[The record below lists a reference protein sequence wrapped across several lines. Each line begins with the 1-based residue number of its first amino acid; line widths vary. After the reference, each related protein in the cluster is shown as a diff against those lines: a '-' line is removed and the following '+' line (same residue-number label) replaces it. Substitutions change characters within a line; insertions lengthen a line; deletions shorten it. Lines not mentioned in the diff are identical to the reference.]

1 MESDT
6 CWVLV
11 ETRAGRICRE
21 ALEALSGA
29 QLLAKLV
36 GTETVAL
43 WVGADSSGA
52 RAVYL
57 GSIGVR
63 RILCFGNETM
73 ADPSDKRLLDSI
85 ETLYRRD
92 PPKVFLF
99 GPTPLSLRLAPR
111 LAVRVGAGY
120 ACRVTNFRTV
130 ADRLVMTRPLFQ
142 GSLSE
147 LLRFAPGRP
156 GLICLSPRSFD
167 LPKVLH
173 DGPSLRAAQVEM
185 ADFPCS
191 VSPSGPS
198 FEVLESVRTPA
209 SQLALE
215 DAQIVIAG
223 GRGMGS
229 KEGFDLLEELAE
241 LLGGTVGA
249 SRIAVDL
256 GWAPKEKLVG
266 QTGSKVAPELYIA
279 CGISGAHQHL
289 QGMKHSR
296 SVLAINTDPTAPIF
310 RIAKWG
316 IVADAQEVIRQII
329 RQARIEE
336 SRHAEPN

>member
-1 MESDT
+1 MDSDT

-21 ALEALSGA
+21 ALEALSAA
-29 QLLAKLV
+29 QILAKLL
-36 GTETVAL
+36 GTETTAL
-43 WVGADSSGA
+43 WIGADSPGA
-52 RAVYL
+52 RAEHL
-57 GSIGVR
+57 ASIGVR
-63 RILCFGNETM
+63 RILSFGNETTR
-73 ADPSDKRLLDSI
+73 DPSDQRLLDRI
-85 ETLYRRD
+85 ETLYRRG
-92 PPKVFLF
+92 PPRVFLF
-99 GPTPLSLRLAPR
+99 GQTPLSLRLAPR

-147 LLRFAPGRP
+147 LLRFAPGQP
-156 GLICLSPRSFD
+156 GLICLSPRSFE
-167 LPKVLH
+167 LPKVVEE
-173 DGPSLRAAQVEM
+173 GSSLRAAPVEV

-191 VSPSGPS
+191 SPSSESS
-198 FEVLESVRTPA
+198 FEVLDSVRTPA
-209 SQLALE
+209 SQVAIE
-215 DAQIVIAG
+215 DAHIVIAG

-296 SVLAINTDPTAPIF
+296 LVLAINTDPTAPIF

-316 IVADAQEVIRQII
+316 IVADAQEVIRQML
-329 RQARIEE
+329 RQARVQE
-336 SRHAEPN
+336 SRNAESR